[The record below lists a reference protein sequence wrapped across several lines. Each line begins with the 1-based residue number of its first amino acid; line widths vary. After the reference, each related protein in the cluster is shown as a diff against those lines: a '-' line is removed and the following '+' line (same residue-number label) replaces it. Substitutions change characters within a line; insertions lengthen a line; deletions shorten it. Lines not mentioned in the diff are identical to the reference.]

1 MGRAFN
7 RIFAGALVASR
18 WVMAPLSLGLIAALV
33 IVIVQ
38 FCRELAHVVLR
49 FSGMRDTE
57 VILGVLK
64 LVDLVLVANLIV
76 MIIEA
81 SIAIFVPRHAFD
93 PEHAPPGSGTADFA
107 ALKPKLFGAIAAIA
121 AIDLLESFVNIA
133 SVDKATVLWEIAI
146 VLAFVVAGVLLAWM
160 DRLEQRH

>member
-1 MGRAFN
+1 MARPFN
-7 RIFAGALVASR
+7 RIFAGALVVSR
-18 WVMAPLSLGLIAALV
+18 WVMAPLSLGLIAALL
-33 IVIVQ
+33 IIIVQ
-38 FCRELAHVVLR
+38 FCRELAHVVLA

-81 SIAIFVPRHAFD
+81 AVAIFVPRHAPD
-93 PEHAPPGSGTADFA
+93 PEHAAVGSGTTDFA
-107 ALKPKLFGAIAAIA
+107 ALKPKLFAGIAAIA

-133 SVDKATVLWEIAI
+133 SVSRAIVLSQIAI
-146 VLAFVVAGVLLAWM
+146 VFTFVVAAVLLAWM
-160 DRLEQRH
+160 DRLETRH

>member
-7 RIFAGALVASR
+7 RIFAGVLVASR
-18 WVMAPLSLGLIAALV
+18 WVMAPLCLGLIAALL

-38 FCRELAHVVLR
+38 FCRELVQVVAG

-64 LVDLVLVANLIV
+64 LLDLVLVANLIV

-81 SIAIFVPRHAFD
+81 GIAIFVPRHAFD

-133 SVDKATVLWEIAI
+133 SADKATVLWEIAI